1 MKIGFN
7 QATSMGCSSVE
18 EDISLCEKY
27 GFDFIEFRFDK
38 LKEYLNEHSI
48 EDLKYK
54 LSKTRIKPHALNA
67 LYMYDNM
74 FNGINK
80 ISDIE
85 FENEF
90 IWACSLAKSINS
102 KYLIVVPPLQRDPNG
117 GPYIGDAFETH
128 KNCVRI
134 LKILSKIA
142 IDYNVNICFEPVG
155 FKRSSVRT
163 IQQSWDIVNEV
174 DEDNVGL
181 VLDSYNLHL
190 FHGLNDFSEIKEID
204 NKKIFCVHINNGDYS
219 NIDNAS
225 QENRKF
231 CDSGTIDLNNFLQNL
246 KNVGYSGMVSVEI
259 FRPEYWNMSPEWVIS
274 NAYQTT
280 IKIMENNGVYS
291 H

>member
-7 QATSMGCSSVE
+7 QATSMKCSSVE

-38 LKEYLNEHSI
+38 LKEYFNEHSI
-48 EDLKYK
+48 EDLKYR

-74 FNGINK
+74 FNDINK
-80 ISDIE
+80 TNDIE

-90 IWACSLAKSINS
+90 IWACSLAKAIDST
-102 KYLIVVPPLQRDPNG
+102 YLIVVPPLQRDPNG
-117 GPYIGDAFETH
+117 GPYIGDISETH
-128 KNCVRI
+128 KNCVRT
-134 LKILSKIA
+134 LKKLSKIA
-142 IDYNVNICFEPVG
+142 ADYNVNICFEPVG

-163 IQQSWDIVNEV
+163 IQQSWNIINEV

-190 FHGLNDFSEIKEID
+190 FHGLNDFSEINIID
-204 NKKIFCVHINNGDYS
+204 SKKIFCAHINNGDYS
-219 NIDNAS
+219 DIENAS

-231 CDSGTIDLNNFLQNL
+231 CDSGAVDLNNFLQNL